1 MASFPSVNIEEIVKE
16 KVEEGLKDIS
26 IDVKGRET
34 REASKLTKEI
44 VAVLVPELAKVI
56 AVSVSAAVTSAFKE
70 ATTELTKML
79 DISQKQALLNRYETD
94 KLEQYQRK
102 DNLCIYGLDEESDEN
117 EEVVEAK
124 VIELAA
130 DMGVTLVPDNI
141 SIAHRLG
148 KPQGRNRPVI
158 VRFCH
163 RKKRSEML
171 RKRVELK
178 NKQRK
183 VYVNED
189 LTPMRVTML
198 KIVKDQPNVKS
209 ATTRDGKI
217 LTWLTGKDRPV
228 EINTPDDLFKVGILS
243 PDWKRLKLEHL
254 ISRNA

>member
-1 MASFPSVNIEEIVKE
+1 MASHSTLNIEEIVKE

-34 REASKLTKEI
+34 GETSKLTKEI
-44 VAVLVPELAKVI
+44 AEVLIPELAKVI

-70 ATTELTKML
+70 ATNELTKML
-79 DISQKQALLNRYETD
+79 EISQKQALLNRYETD

-102 DNLCIYGLDEESDEN
+102 DNLCIYGLEEESDES

-130 DMGVTLVPDNI
+130 DMGVILVPDNI

-148 KPQGRNRPVI
+148 KPQGRDRPVI

-163 RKKRSEML
+163 RKKRNEML
-171 RKRVELK
+171 KKRVELK
-178 NKQRK
+178 KKQRK

-189 LTPMRVTML
+189 LTPMRVAMM
-198 KIVKDQPNVKS
+198 KMVKEQPNVKG

-217 LTWLTGKDRPV
+217 LVWLTGKDRPI
-228 EINTPDDLFKVGILS
+228 EIYTPDDLFKVGIES
-243 PDWKRLKLEHL
+243 PDWKRLKLDHF
-254 ISRNA
+254 ISNTT